1 MVNFN
6 RKKILDC
13 IIILPFLWV
22 FTGLFLYPDGK
33 KLIVILILFSAITSI
48 FSYGKNLVWQN
59 IKTNKLLW
67 ILAACSLFSVI
78 AKTYYGYS
86 SSLVRALIC
95 LFILL
100 ATFPA
105 TLTSKINIKVLII
118 TGTITSFVYVMFETY
133 VLGHWR
139 TWSINPIPYATFSAS
154 LSIAAF
160 YYLLQSKSWKSC
172 LIWLSTFIAAV
183 LPLIYSQSRGL
194 WLALAAT
201 VIVVIIKLLFSNKKS
216 IYLLLPFILASSA
229 VYYVNQDKITQRIER
244 TKIEIEQISQGNLNT
259 SIGLRLQMWKAAIIL
274 AKESPLIGLGN
285 RHIERKKELVEQK
298 LISSRIVHFSHYHN
312 QFLSDFIK
320 YGIIGFAL
328 LLISILLPVYY
339 LAKNK
344 NENTW
349 PGLLIILIFIIGSL
363 TDVPFQHAQTLIFY
377 FVLMYLLLSKTC
389 KENKKITTASDKNPA
404 N

>member
-6 RKKILDC
+6 KKKILDC
-13 IIILPFLWV
+13 IIILPFLWA
-22 FTGLFLYPDGK
+22 FTGLFLYPGGK
-33 KLIVILILFSAITSI
+33 KLIVILILLSAITSI
-48 FSYGKNLVWQN
+48 FSYGKNLVWEN

-86 SSLVRALIC
+86 SSLMRALIC

-105 TLTSKINIKVLII
+105 TLTSKINVKVLII
-118 TGTITSFVYVMFETY
+118 IGTITSFVYVMFETY
-133 VLGHWR
+133 ILGHGR
-139 TWSINPIPYATFSAS
+139 MWSINPIPYATFSAS

-160 YYLLQSKSWKSC
+160 YYLLQSKSWKCC
-172 LIWLSTFIAAV
+172 LIWLSTFIAAT
-183 LPLIYSQSRGL
+183 LPLLYSQSRGL
-194 WLALAAT
+194 WLALAVT
-201 VIVVIIKLLFSNKKS
+201 VIVLIIKLLCSNKKS

-229 VYYVNQDKITQRIER
+229 AYYVSQDKIIPRIES
-244 TKIEIEQISQGNLNT
+244 TKIEVEQIMQGNLNT

-298 LISSRIVHFSHYHN
+298 IISSQVIPFTHYHN
-312 QFLSDFIK
+312 QFLNELVK
-320 YGIIGFAL
+320 YGIIGL
-328 LLISILLPVYY
+328 LLLLCSIFLPFYY
-339 LAKNK
+339 LKKN
-344 NENTW
+344 NNQYTW
-349 PGLLIILIFIIGSL
+349 PGILIIGVYIIASL

-377 FVLMYLLLSKTC
+377 FLLMYLLLSKAC
-389 KENKKITTASDKNPA
+389 KENKKITTAPDNNPE

>member
-6 RKKILDC
+6 KNKLLDC

-48 FSYGKNLVWQN
+48 FSYGKNLVWEN

-86 SSLVRALIC
+86 SSLMRALIC

-105 TLTSKINIKVLII
+105 TLTSKINVKALII
-118 TGTITSFVYVMFETY
+118 IGTITSFVYVMFETY
-133 VLGHWR
+133 VLGHGR
-139 TWSINPIPYATFSAS
+139 MWSINPIPYATFSAS

-172 LIWLSTFIAAV
+172 LIWLSTFIAAT
-183 LPLIYSQSRGL
+183 LPLLYSQSRGL
-194 WLALAAT
+194 WLALAVT
-201 VIVVIIKLLFSNKKS
+201 VIVAIIKLLCSNKKS

-229 VYYVNQDKITQRIER
+229 AYYISQNKISNRIER
-244 TKIEIEQISQGNLNT
+244 TKVEVEQIMQGNLNT
-259 SIGLRLQMWKAAIIL
+259 SIGLRLQMWEAAFIL

-285 RHIERKKELVEQK
+285 RHIERKKELVEQR
-298 LISSRIVHFSHYHN
+298 LISSRIVHFTHYHN

-320 YGIIGFAL
+320 YGIIGL
-328 LLISILLPVYY
+328 LLLLFSIFLPFYY
-339 LAKNK
+339 LKKN
-344 NENTW
+344 NNQYTW
-349 PGLLIILIFIIGSL
+349 PGILIIGVYIIASL

-377 FVLMYLLLSKTC
+377 FVLMYLLLSNTC
-389 KENKKITTASDKNPA
+389 KENKKITTASDNNPA